1 MRDVERFRAEVRLS
15 TFDPPNRRLHRAA
28 DARVVAGVAAGLAEH
43 LAVDVVL
50 VRIAFAL
57 LVAVSG
63 AGILLYAAF
72 WAVVPSPPDLTA
84 PAPLGGRTRFLEL
97 VGIGLLA
104 AAALAVVQ
112 LAIPGTGAGGW
123 PFVVAGLGVALIW
136 RQADDAQRAQWAAL
150 PGRLAWRGA
159 TRERWGVQAG
169 SWRTAVLR
177 VAAGVSLVGV
187 GVAGFLAANGALVQ
201 ARQGLLSTGV
211 VVAGLA
217 LVSAPWWWRMAS
229 ELAGERRERIRSQER
244 AELAAQLHDSV
255 LQTLVLIQRHADDP
269 RSVQGLARGQEREP
283 RSWLYA
289 PARSAACDRLR
300 IALESV
306 AADVEEAHGVPV
318 DVVVVGDCEVNDRTA
333 ALVQAA
339 REAMVNAARH
349 SGASAVSLYAEVE
362 EQRVSLFVRDRGRGF
377 DPAAVPAD
385 RFGIAESVVGRMA
398 RYGGTAQV
406 SSRPGEGTEIEFR
419 LPRGTP

>member
-1 MRDVERFRAEVRLS
+1 MSAS
-15 TFDPPNRRLHRAA
+15 APPNRRLRRAA

-57 LVAVSG
+57 LVAFSG

-72 WAVVPSPPDLTA
+72 WAVVPGLPVSAARVPVA
-84 PAPLGGRTRFLEL
+84 GQTRLLAL

-104 AAALAVVQ
+104 AAGLAVALVVRPDST
-112 LAIPGTGAGGW
+112 AAGW
-123 PFVVAGLGVALIW
+123 PFVVAGVGVALIW
-136 RQADDAQRAQWAAL
+136 RQAGDAQRARWAAL
-150 PGRLAWRGA
+150 PGRLAWRAA
-159 TRERWGVQAG
+159 TPEPRATQAG
-169 SWRTAVLR
+169 RRGMTVLR
-177 VAAGVSLVGV
+177 IAAGVSLVAV
-187 GVAGFLAANGALVQ
+187 GMTGFLAANGALVQ
-201 ARQGLLSTGV
+201 ARQGLLSTVV

-217 LVSAPWWWRMAS
+217 LVSAPWWLRMAS

-255 LQTLVLIQRHADDP
+255 LQTLALIQRHADDP
-269 RSVQGLARGQEREP
+269 RSVQGLARGQEREL

-289 PARSAACDRLR
+289 PARTAAGDRLAT
-300 IALESV
+300 ALEEV
-306 AADVEEAHGVPV
+306 AADVEEAHGVTV
-318 DVVVVGDCEVNDRTA
+318 DVVVVGDCELSERTA

-362 EQRVSLFVRDRGRGF
+362 DRRVSLFVRDRGCGF

-398 RYGGTAQV
+398 RYGGTARL
-406 SSRPGEGTEIEFR
+406 SSRRGEGTEVELC
-419 LPRGTP
+419 LPRATP